1 MTHRVLLVG
10 GSPEPSSGDT
20 LRRAAKDCS
29 AVIAIDRGL
38 DALLAAGIRC
48 DLFCGDA
55 DSVSPAGAGLVRAAE
70 SAAEPDASQVPVDVA
85 GERLAHRFDVVR
97 YDPHKDD
104 TDLGLALAEVARR
117 WPDANLRCIC
127 MSGGAPDHALAVLG
141 RLAAYSGCVEV
152 WEDSFVQ
159 RILKAGDCWELAGHR
174 DERFT
179 FIPLSVEAVVSERGM
194 RWNLDHK
201 RVALLSDLG
210 VSNVID
216 SDGAAIMCHEGVIA
230 AWAFKGYFAG
240 A

>member
-1 MTHRVLLVG
+1 MCIR
-10 GSPEPSSGDT
+10 
-20 LRRAAKDCS
+20 
-29 AVIAIDRGL
+29 DR
-38 DALLAAGIRC
+38 
-48 DLFCGDA
+48 
-55 DSVSPAGAGLVRAAE
+55 
-70 SAAEPDASQVPVDVA
+70 
-85 GERLAHRFDVVR
+85 
-97 YDPHKDD
+97 DD